1 VNHATIKKVADA
13 LPGKVRALA
22 DYKLFELG
30 KNAQHTVESMLQ
42 AVFEAALNFTSI
54 EVISDLKR
62 GSPSAD
68 TIRGHLDWKVALA
81 DVENM
86 MKNRV
91 KWLVTTLHR
100 KFGRTSF
107 EVAIDWTPEMY
118 YGNKSNP
125 FINGTQ
131 PKAGTCWAYEF
142 FTVSIVV
149 DGGRFLLFAYP
160 LYGRENLL
168 YYVNRALLFMREL
181 RLKPSILYFDRG
193 FRSTDLFAF
202 LTYDAK
208 LPFIT
213 PAVQDEKF
221 ERWVASVEKFP
232 VLFRGWQM
240 QNADKESV
248 EIDLVVTEEFFVNKE
263 GKLERRL
270 CGFFTNLP
278 KKIYKDNPEIIAKM
292 YSRRWGIETAHRCE
306 DEFRIK
312 STSVSG
318 IVRYLYFVVGML
330 VYNLWVY
337 LNLLFCENVAEFRI
351 TVKKDVVRLL
361 CGRLFGKF
369 LI

>member
-1 VNHATIKKVADA
+1 
-13 LPGKVRALA
+13 
-22 DYKLFELG
+22 
-30 KNAQHTVESMLQ
+30 MLQ
-42 AVFEAALNFTSI
+42 TVFEAALNFTSI
-54 EVISDLKR
+54 EVISEVKKN
-62 GSPSAD
+62 SPSAD
-68 TIRGHLDWKVALA
+68 TIRGHLGWKVALD

-86 MKNRV
+86 MKDKVR
-91 KWLVTTLHR
+91 WLVTSIHR

-107 EVAIDWTPEMY
+107 EVAMDWTPEMY

-168 YYVNRALLFMREL
+168 YYVHRAHLFLWEL
-181 RLKPSILYFDRG
+181 RIAISQLYFDRG
-193 FRSTDLFAF
+193 IRSVDIFAY
-202 LTYDAK
+202 LKDEK
-208 LPFIT
+208 IPFIT

-221 ERWVASVEKFP
+221 ERWTAAVEKFP
-232 VLFRGWQM
+232 ARFNGWQM
-240 QNADKESV
+240 QNEAKEIV
-248 EIDLVVTEEFFVNKE
+248 EIDLIVTEEFFENRE

-278 KKIYKDNPEIIAKM
+278 EKIYRDNPEIIAKM

-337 LNLLFCENVAEFRI
+337 LNLMFCENVAEFKI
-351 TVKKDVVRLL
+351 TVKKDIIRLL
-361 CGRLFGKF
+361 CSRLFGKF

>member
-1 VNHATIKKVADA
+1 MSHTKLKKVAVA
-13 LPGKVRALA
+13 LPEKVKALA
-22 DYKLFELG
+22 NYELFRLG
-30 KNAQHTVESMLQ
+30 RNAQHTVQSMLQ
-42 AVFEAALNFTSI
+42 TVFEAALNFTSI
-54 EVISDLKR
+54 EVLSEVKR

-68 TIRGHLDWKVALA
+68 TIRGHLDWKVALD

-86 MKNRV
+86 MKDRV
-91 KWLVTTLHR
+91 KWLATSIHR
-100 KFGRTSF
+100 KFNRTSF

-118 YGNKSNP
+118 YGNKNNP

-131 PKAGTCWAYEF
+131 PKAGTAYAYEF

-149 DGGRFLLFAYP
+149 DGARFLLFAYP

-168 YYVNRALLFMREL
+168 YYVNRARLFL
-181 RLKPSILYFDRG
+181 RQLHIFPSILYFDRG
-193 FRSTDLFAF
+193 IRSVDLFAY
-202 LTYDAK
+202 LKDEK
-208 LPFIT
+208 IHFIT
-213 PAVQDEKF
+213 PAVQDDKF
-221 ERWVASVEKFP
+221 KRWTAAVEKFP
-232 VLFRGWQM
+232 ALFRGWQM
-240 QNADKESV
+240 QNDAKETV
-248 EIDLVVTEEFFVNKE
+248 EIDLIVTEEFFENKE

-278 KKIYKDNPEIIAKM
+278 EKIYRDNPEIIAEM
-292 YSRRWGIETAHRCE
+292 YGRRWGIETAHRCE

>member
-1 VNHATIKKVADA
+1 MNQEKLKKVADA

-30 KNAQHTVESMLQ
+30 KNAQHTVESVLQ

-168 YYVNRALLFMREL
+168 YYVNRALLFL
-181 RLKPSILYFDRG
+181 RKLRIFASMLYFDRG
-193 FRSTDLFAF
+193 FRSTDLFAY
-202 LTYDAK
+202 LQYEAK
-208 LPFIT
+208 IPFIT
-213 PAVQDEKF
+213 PAVQDDKF

-232 VLFRGWQM
+232 VLFRGWQIFDM
-240 QNADKESV
+240 SALHRRGLVRGSPAQMSIFDCFWLPAEAGGQHWSAALNGKKAAKERIFGLFRCRFYLLS
-248 EIDLVVTEEFFVNKE
+248 DLLPLPAALSAMGNCNYP
-263 GKLERRL
+263 L
-270 CGFFTNLP
+270 CARQCSLKRKAVF
-278 KKIYKDNPEIIAKM
+278 
-292 YSRRWGIETAHRCE
+292 S
-306 DEFRIK
+306 
-312 STSVSG
+312 
-318 IVRYLYFVVGML
+318 
-330 VYNLWVY
+330 
-337 LNLLFCENVAEFRI
+337 
-351 TVKKDVVRLL
+351 
-361 CGRLFGKF
+361 
-369 LI
+369 